1 MSRIL
6 VIDDSRMMRLYLR
19 RALERAGHDVV
30 EWMPLSAMEI
40 PDKVAELAPDLVL
53 CDYQMEGANG
63 ATVARMVRRMDPD
76 LPVLVLT
83 AFHEDQMEANLL
95 RLGVRRVLGKPILHE
110 DLAEAVAESL
120 RPAAQP
126 I

>member
-1 MSRIL
+1 MPKIL

-19 RALERAGHDVV
+19 RALEKAGHEVV
-30 EWMPLSAMEI
+30 DWRPLSAMEI

-63 ATVARMVRRMDPD
+63 ATVARMVRRADPE

-95 RLGVRRVLGKPILHE
+95 RLGVRRVLDKPILHE
-110 DLAEAVAESL
+110 DLAEAVAAAL
-120 RPAAQP
+120 QPAGQP
-126 I
+126 D

>member
-1 MSRIL
+1 MPKIL

-19 RALERAGHDVV
+19 RALEKAGHEVV
-30 EWMPLSAMEI
+30 DWRPLSAMEI
-40 PDKVAELAPDLVL
+40 PDKVVELAPDLVL

-63 ATVARMVRRMDPD
+63 ATVARMVRRADPE

-95 RLGVRRVLGKPILHE
+95 RLGVRRVLDKPILHE
-110 DLAEAVAESL
+110 DLAEAVAAAL
-120 RPAAQP
+120 QPAGQP
-126 I
+126 D

>member
-1 MSRIL
+1 MSKIL

-19 RALERAGHDVV
+19 RALEKAGHDVV

-40 PDKVAELAPDLVL
+40 PAKVAELAPDLVL
-53 CDYQMEGANG
+53 CDYQMDGANG
-63 ATVARMVRRMDPD
+63 ATVARMVRRTDPD

-95 RLGVRRVLGKPILHE
+95 RLGVRRVLDKPILHG
-110 DLAEAVAESL
+110 DLAEAVAEALGSVG
-120 RPAAQP
+120 QP
-126 I
+126 G